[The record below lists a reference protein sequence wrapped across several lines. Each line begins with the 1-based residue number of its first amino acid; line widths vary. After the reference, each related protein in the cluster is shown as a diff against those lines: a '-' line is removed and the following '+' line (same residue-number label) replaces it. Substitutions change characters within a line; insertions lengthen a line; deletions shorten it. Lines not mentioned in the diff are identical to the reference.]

1 MTAGPAESLPAL
13 ARHILGRADGRRRI
27 LVAIAGAPGSG
38 KSTLAEALL
47 AELEAQAPGDAAL
60 VPMDGFHY
68 DDMVLRGRGLLPRK
82 GAPETFDV
90 DGFAVALGRIRAAD
104 RPVAVPVFD
113 RELEIARAGARI
125 VGPEAPVVLVE
136 GNYLLLDEAP
146 WDALA
151 PLFDLTLF
159 LPVAEAE
166 LARRLH
172 DRWRGF
178 GFDPEAA
185 RAKAEGN
192 DIPNAR
198 LVAARS
204 RRADLDWSGPA
215 PAADPPRA

>member
-1 MTAGPAESLPAL
+1 MTAGPSDALPAL
-13 ARHILGRADGRRRI
+13 ARDILERAAGRRRI

-68 DDMVLRGRGLLPRK
+68 DDVVLAARGLLSRK

-90 DGFAVALGRIRAAD
+90 DGFAAALARIRAAD

-113 RELEIARAGARI
+113 RELEIARAGGRI

-136 GNYLLLDEAP
+136 GNYLLLDMAP

-159 LPVAEAE
+159 LPVPEAE

-172 DRWRGF
+172 
-178 GFDPEAA
+178 
-185 RAKAEGN
+185 RAL
-192 DIPNAR
+192 AR
-198 LVAARS
+198 LRLRRRGRARQGRGQRPAERPPCRRPVAAGGSGLGRARSGRRS
-204 RRADLDWSGPA
+204 RAR
-215 PAADPPRA
+215 